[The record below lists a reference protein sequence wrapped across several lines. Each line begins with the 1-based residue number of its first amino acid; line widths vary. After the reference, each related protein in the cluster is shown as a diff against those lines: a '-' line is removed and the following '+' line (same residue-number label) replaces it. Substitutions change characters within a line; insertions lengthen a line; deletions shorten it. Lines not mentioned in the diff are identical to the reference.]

1 MQCSKCGTEFEG
13 KFCPECGTPSK
24 QGSRVAGKQGFCT
37 NCGEPI
43 NGRVC
48 LNCGLKNN
56 TKHRYCQFCG
66 KTIEN
71 QAVICVH
78 CRETVR
84 SSLLVRLLALA
95 ALFITPGLSLMMDE
109 INVVYGGLVILAG
122 AIILLLGLPFASNVI
137 SRKTHQKRWLR
148 FPLYL
153 LAFALAFVLSV
164 GPFVLNIVM
173 QTVEYQEQMEFQ
185 QIFDGEVYEDS
196 AIKAAEVV
204 VKRTLEDP
212 NYLDVRNTEVYVFN
226 FDEDNNPIYNVY
238 LRYDA
243 KTARGGIY
251 NDSSRLDLVYK
262 LDEGAFYYKGE
273 RIDIE

>member
-13 KFCPECGTPSK
+13 NFCPECGTPSE

-48 LNCGLKNN
+48 LNCGHKNN
-56 TKHRYCQFCG
+56 TTHKYCQFCG
-66 KTIEN
+66 KTIVN
-71 QAVICVH
+71 QAAICVH

-95 ALFITPGLSLMMDE
+95 ALFITPGWCLMMTRHSAL
-109 INVVYGGLVILAG
+109 YGGLVILAG

-153 LAFALAFVLSV
+153 LSFTFAFVLSV
-164 GPFVLNIVM
+164 GPMLLEIVM
-173 QTVEYQEQMEFQ
+173 QEVEYRERLEFQ
-185 QIFDGEVYEDS
+185 QMFDGEAYEDS

-212 NYLDVRNTEVYVFN
+212 NYLVVRKTEVHVLN
-226 FDEDNNPIYNVY
+226 FDENNNPTYNVY
-238 LRYDA
+238 LNYDA
-243 KTARGGIY
+243 KTAKGWIY

-262 LDEGAFYYKGE
+262 LDEGVFYYKDE
-273 RIDIE
+273 RIEIE